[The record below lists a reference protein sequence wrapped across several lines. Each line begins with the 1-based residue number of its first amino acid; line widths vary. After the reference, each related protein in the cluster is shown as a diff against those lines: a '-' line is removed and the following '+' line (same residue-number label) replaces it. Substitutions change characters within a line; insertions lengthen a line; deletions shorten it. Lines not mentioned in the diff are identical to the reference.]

1 MFSKVGMDVA
11 SRRGDLLKSTR
22 NRSAM
27 KKLIAAALIV
37 CATIAVVAVTI
48 IRHVNNKQDAAWCHD
63 HGYAYYATK
72 DGFCVGA
79 GGKLFKIREAAS
91 PRFVRRGAQTANS
104 IPETR
109 LD

>member
-1 MFSKVGMDVA
+1 MDVA
-11 SRRGDLLKSTR
+11 SRRGDPLKSRR
-22 NRSAM
+22 NRSEM

-37 CATIAVVAVTI
+37 CTTIAVVAVTI
-48 IRHVNNKQDAAWCHD
+48 IRHLNNKQDATWCHD
-63 HGYAYYATK
+63 HGYANYATK

-91 PRFVRRGAQTANS
+91 PRLVRGRPQTANS
-104 IPETR
+104 RAPVPETR